1 MNLPNIEARPDL
13 YDEAERWSVDELR
26 ARQLERLQWSVRH
39 AFDHVAHYRKAFED
53 RGVHPDDI
61 RSLDDTRLLP
71 FTSKADLRANY
82 PFGMFAVPREQ
93 VSRVHASSGTTG
105 KPTVVGYTSED
116 LTTWSSLMARSI
128 RAAGGRPGD
137 VVHVAY
143 GYGLFTG
150 GLGAHY
156 GAEALGCTVVPISG
170 GQTERQVQLIADF
183 EPRVIM
189 VTPSYFLSV
198 LDEMERVG
206 IDPRDTSLEVGIFGA
221 EPWTHAM
228 RAEIE
233 ERAGLHAVD
242 IFGLSEVMGP
252 GVAQECVETKDGLHI
267 WEDHFYPEVVNPL
280 TDEPVAEGQVGELV
294 FTSLTKQAMPVMRYR
309 TRDLTRLLPGT
320 ARPGF
325 RRMEKVTGR
334 TDDMMIVRG
343 VNVFPTQIE
352 EIILGVPGLSPYF
365 QCILTRP
372 GRMDELTVNVEAD
385 PAVPEASYAE
395 LGQAVAARVKDRV
408 GSTCRVDVVAPGSI
422 ERSVGKA
429 RRIVDQRH

>member
-13 YDEAERWSVDELR
+13 YDEAEHWSVDELR

-39 AFDHVAHYRKAFED
+39 AFDHVAHYRQAFED

-82 PFGMFAVPREQ
+82 PFGMFAVPRQQ

-105 KPTVVGYTSED
+105 KPTVVGYTGED

-156 GAEALGCTVVPISG
+156 GAERAGCTVIPMSG
-170 GQTERQVQLIADF
+170 GQTEKQVQLILDF

-198 LDEMERVG
+198 LDEMERAG
-206 IDPRDTSLEVGIFGA
+206 IDPASSSLQVGIFGA
-221 EPWTHAM
+221 EPWTDAM
-228 RAEIE
+228 RQEIE
-233 ERAGLHAVD
+233 
-242 IFGLSEVMGP
+242 
-252 GVAQECVETKDGLHI
+252 
-267 WEDHFYPEVVNPL
+267 
-280 TDEPVAEGQVGELV
+280 
-294 FTSLTKQAMPVMRYR
+294 
-309 TRDLTRLLPGT
+309 
-320 ARPGF
+320 
-325 RRMEKVTGR
+325 
-334 TDDMMIVRG
+334 
-343 VNVFPTQIE
+343 
-352 EIILGVPGLSPYF
+352 
-365 QCILTRP
+365 
-372 GRMDELTVNVEAD
+372 
-385 PAVPEASYAE
+385 
-395 LGQAVAARVKDRV
+395 
-408 GSTCRVDVVAPGSI
+408 
-422 ERSVGKA
+422 
-429 RRIVDQRH
+429 QR